1 MRRVVMA
8 MATLASLLTVGQASA
23 NTPDI
28 PSSPDIP
35 SAYVVAAEDNGIP
48 PEVLYAVAM
57 TESKMS
63 LEHTVRPWPWT
74 LNVAGKGYRYDT
86 RDEAC
91 TALRSFL
98 QQTRVVDVGIAQ
110 MNVRWQTQVFGP
122 GKRFSDPC
130 AGLDPYANLD
140 EASKVIRQHYDASG
154 DWVVA
159 AGRYHRPAGGTPAA
173 RYRRKVREELAQLG
187 SSPTLGTDS
196 AELMVARV
204 ASSSRPAPPS
214 ATATTPDND
223 ASLTWVT
230 PTPRSPDADVTWVT
244 PEPRRWMAEVA
255 VASR

>member
-1 MRRVVMA
+1 MMRIA
-8 MATLASLLTVGQASA
+8 MSA
-23 NTPDI
+23 VCMVLGMWWVSSAIAGP
-28 PSSPDIP
+28 SPDIP
-35 SAYVVAAEDNGIP
+35 SAYVVASEDNGIP

-74 LNVAGKGYRYDT
+74 LNVGGKGYRYDT
-86 RDEAC
+86 RNEAC
-91 TALRSFL
+91 SALRSFL

-122 GKRFSDPC
+122 GKRFADPC

-140 EASKVIRQHYDASG
+140 EAAKVIRQHYDASG

-159 AGRYHRPAGGTPAA
+159 AGRYHRPAGGAPAA

-187 SSPTLGTDS
+187 ASPTLGTDS
-196 AELMVARV
+196 AELMLAHT
-204 ASSSRPAPPS
+204 ASSHHPAPSLSTPS
-214 ATATTPDND
+214 VPAND
-223 ASLTWVT
+223 ANLTWIT
-230 PTPRSPDADVTWVT
+230 PSPRSPEFEVTWVT